1 PVAEY
6 VPMARGLGGR
16 VRADI
21 TAALAYAGTLTARLR
36 GDVGGDRLVL
46 SDGGRTLLSLRRLAV
61 TGLHVDWP
69 TRVSVADVR
78 LEEPFA
84 QIERD
89 RQGALPLVARFAP
102 PSSPS
107 PPPPAPATSKLPPVS
122 IGQLTVA
129 NGRTTVVDETPRRLA
144 RIELPRLDLTARDA
158 TWPAAG
164 AASSVL
170 AAQLP
175 DRGTVHAEGPISDP
189 LNVDLAVPLKRAQL
203 GTLEPYFGVP
213 ATVRARLDGNLR
225 VTGPLTPEP
234 KLAVRGDVEVRR

>member
-89 RQGALPLVARFAP
+89 RQGVLPLVARFVP
-102 PSSPS
+102 PSSPA
-107 PPPPAPATSKLPPVS
+107 PPPPAPATTKLPPVS

-129 NGRTTVVDETPRRLA
+129 NGRTTLVDETPRRPA
-144 RIELPRLDLTARDA
+144 RIELPRLDLTARDV
-158 TWPAAG
+158 TWPAARP
-164 AASSVL
+164 ASIVL
-170 AAQLP
+170 DAQLP
-175 DRGTVHAEGPISDP
+175 DRGTVHAEGTISDP
-189 LNVDLAVPLKRAQL
+189 MTVDVAVTPHAAPLGA
-203 GTLEPYFGVP
+203 LEPDFRAPPTPPGAP
-213 ATVRARLDGNLR
+213 ARQP
-225 VTGPLTPEP
+225 PL
-234 KLAVRGDVEVRR
+234 